1 MRDMFAKIIRT
12 GSQAVLCHPCS
23 IWYMQ
28 TAFDVAARYDIP
40 IIIAGWTKGQ
50 STRQDVMSKCACS
63 ISQPEF
69 ASMARAT
76 KAFLETL
83 KDDVIIEV
91 FTERGKND
99 QFNEAAVNLVKALAP
114 LSAKLKT
121 SYHSIGDD
129 QSKKRNVTRS
139 PSILIAPDTYRI
151 RYTGAPMGE
160 EGRSFLTAI
169 LMTSTGKPILS
180 EPSVRKIAEQLHEK
194 RDIQVFVSPTCP
206 YCPQQVLSA
215 FSAAIVRPDLV
226 SAEAVE
232 IYENQDL
239 AENLGSLAVPQTFM
253 NNTFTGAGLQPE
265 PLFLESLMTLK
276 EPLVASTQISGEPV
290 EKDLVIIGGG
300 PAGLTAAIYAVRAG
314 LNSVVIEKN
323 NLGGQV
329 AITPVV
335 ENYPGYMRVG
345 GKSLIDLISQQA
357 AQYCE
362 LHVGEHITEIT
373 QELQDG
379 RIQLKTNHAIYI
391 TRGLVIATGVS
402 NRALEATGAQRF
414 YGRGVSYCATCDG
427 YFFKDGKNVIV
438 VGGGNTAITDALY
451 LHNLGA
457 KVTLVHWRDTLRAE
471 AKLQESFQRS
481 GIPALWDSEVREISG
496 DKIVRSLKIENKKTG
511 KIVEMP
517 ADGVFVAIGYVPQNE
532 IAKKLGLELDDQ
544 GYIKTDMMTMR
555 TSMPNVYAAGDIT
568 GAPKQ
573 IVVAVAHGSI
583 AAMTAFEDVSSSAWV
598 KKEAVRKVGEIK
610 NPPESPLE

>member
-1 MRDMFAKIIRT
+1 MAEDLIPEDIK
-12 GSQAVLCHPCS
+12 
-23 IWYMQ
+23 Q
-28 TAFDVAARYDIP
+28 TIKQ
-40 IIIAGWTKGQ
+40 T
-50 STRQDVMSKCACS
+50 
-63 ISQPEF
+63 
-69 ASMARAT
+69 
-76 KAFLETL
+76 FLETL
-83 KDDVIIEV
+83 KDDVILEV
-91 FTERGKND
+91 YTKDGKND
-99 QFNEAAVNLVKALAP
+99 KYNEVVVSLVRTLAE
-114 LSAKLKT
+114 LSTKLKVSFHT
-121 SYHSIGDD
+121 IGDEL
-129 QSKKRNVTRS
+129 SLKRNVTRS
-139 PSILIAPDTYRI
+139 PSVLIDPDIYRI

-169 LMTSTGKPILS
+169 LMASTGKPLLS
-180 EPSVRKIAEQLHEK
+180 EPSIAKIVEQLHEK

-215 FSAAIVRPDLV
+215 FSAAIARPDLV

-239 AENLGSLAVPQTFM
+239 AESLGSLAVPQTFM

-265 PLFLESLMTLK
+265 PLFLESLLTLK

-290 EKDLVIIGGG
+290 EKDLVIVGGG

-329 AITPVV
+329 TITPVV
-335 ENYPGYMRVG
+335 ENYPGYMRIG
-345 GKSLIDLISQQA
+345 GRSLIDLIAQQA

-373 QELQDG
+373 KDRQDG

-391 TRGLVIATGVS
+391 TKGLVIATGVD
-402 NRALEATGAQRF
+402 NRALEATGAQKF

-438 VGGGNTAITDALY
+438 VGGGNTAVTDALY

-457 KVTLVHWRDTLRAE
+457 KVKLVHRRDTLRAE
-471 AKLQESFQRS
+471 AKLQESFNRS
-481 GIPALWDSEVREISG
+481 GIPALWESEVREISG
-496 DKIVRSLKIENKKTG
+496 DKIVKAVKIEEKKTG
-511 KIVEMP
+511 NITEMP

-532 IAKKLGLELDDQ
+532 IAKQLGLELDDE
-544 GYIKTDMMTMR
+544 GYIKTDLMTMR
-555 TSMPNVYAAGDIT
+555 TSIPLVYAAGDIT

-583 AAMTAFEDVSSSAWV
+583 AAMTAFEDVSGSVWAKNEPMDTV
-598 KKEAVRKVGEIK
+598 VEK
-610 NPPESPLE
+610 NPPESQRV

>member
-1 MRDMFAKIIRT
+1 MAQELIPEDIKQTIR
-12 GSQAVLCHPCS
+12 
-23 IWYMQ
+23 Q
-28 TAFDVAARYDIP
+28 TL
-40 IIIAGWTKGQ
+40 
-50 STRQDVMSKCACS
+50 
-63 ISQPEF
+63 
-69 ASMARAT
+69 
-76 KAFLETL
+76 LETL
-83 KDDVIIEV
+83 KEDVVLEV
-91 FTERGKND
+91 YTRDGKND
-99 QFNEAAVNLVKALAP
+99 KYNEAAISLVKMLAE
-114 LSAKLKT
+114 LSGKLKVSFHT
-121 SYHSIGDD
+121 IGDE
-129 QSKKRNVTRS
+129 QSVKRNVTRS
-139 PSILIAPDTYRI
+139 PSVLIAPDVYRI

-169 LMTSTGKPILS
+169 VMASTGKPLLS
-180 EPSVRKIAEQLHEK
+180 EPSITKIAEQLHEK

-206 YCPQQVLSA
+206 FCPLQVLSA

-239 AENLGSLAVPQTFM
+239 AESLGSLAVPQTFM

-276 EPLVASTQISGEPV
+276 EPLVASTQITGEPV

-373 QELQDG
+373 KDRQDG
-379 RIQLKTNHAIYI
+379 RTQLKTNHAIYI
-391 TRGLVIATGVS
+391 TKGLVIATGVD

-457 KVTLVHWRDTLRAE
+457 KVILVHRRDTLSAE
-471 AKLQESFQRS
+471 VKLQERFKRS

-496 DKIVRSLKIENKKTG
+496 DKIVKAVRIEDKKTG
-511 KIVEMP
+511 KISEMP
-517 ADGVFVAIGYVPQNE
+517 VDGVFVAIGYVPQNE
-532 IAKKLGLELDDQ
+532 IAKQLGLELDDE
-544 GYIKTDMMTMR
+544 GYIKTDLMTMR
-555 TSMPNVYAAGDIT
+555 TSVPLVYAAGDIT

-573 IVVAVAHGSI
+573 IVVAVAHGSV
-583 AAMTAFEDVSSSAWV
+583 AAMTAFEDVSGSVWV
-598 KKEAVRKVGEIK
+598 KNEPMNTVAEK
-610 NPPESPLE
+610 NPPESQIV

>member
-1 MRDMFAKIIRT
+1 MAQELIPDEVK
-12 GSQAVLCHPCS
+12 
-23 IWYMQ
+23 Q
-28 TAFDVAARYDIP
+28 TLKETFQ
-40 IIIAGWTKGQ
+40 K
-50 STRQDVMSKCACS
+50 
-63 ISQPEF
+63 
-69 ASMARAT
+69 
-76 KAFLETL
+76 TL

-91 FTERGKND
+91 FTEKGKND
-99 QFNEAAVNLVKALAP
+99 QFNDSAVDLVKALAL
-114 LSAKLKT
+114 LSDKLKA
-121 SYHSIGDD
+121 SFHSIGDD
-129 QSKKRNVTRS
+129 QSVKRNVTRS
-139 PSILIAPDTYRI
+139 PSILIAPDKYRL

-169 LMTSTGKPILS
+169 MMASTGKPLFS
-180 EPSVRKIAEQLHEK
+180 ESSIKQIAEQLHEK

-215 FSAAIVRPDLV
+215 FSTAIVKPDLV

-239 AENLGSLAVPQTFM
+239 AESLGSLAVPQTFM

-265 PLFLESLMTLK
+265 PLFLETLMTLK

-314 LNSVVIEKN
+314 LNTVLIEKS

-362 LHVGEHITEIT
+362 LHVGEHIIEIMKDR
-373 QELQDG
+373 QDG

-391 TRGLVIATGVS
+391 TKGLLIATGVS
-402 NRALEATGAQRF
+402 NRALEAAGAQKF

-438 VGGGNTAITDALY
+438 AGGGNTAITDALY
-451 LHNLGA
+451 LNNLGA
-457 KVTLVHWRDTLRAE
+457 KVTLVHRRDTLRAE
-471 AKLQESFQRS
+471 SKLRESFKRS
-481 GIPALWDSEVREISG
+481 GITALWDSEVREISG
-496 DKIVRSLKIENKKTG
+496 DKIVNSLKIENKKTG
-511 KIVEMP
+511 KIMEMP
-517 ADGVFVAIGYVPQNE
+517 VDGVFVAIGYVPQNE
-532 IAKKLGLELDDQ
+532 LAKQLGLELDDQ
-544 GYIKTDMMTMR
+544 GYIKTDLMTMR

-573 IVVAVAHGSI
+573 IVVAVAQGSV
-583 AAMTAFEDVSSSAWV
+583 AAMTAFEDLANLSMLMPDKAV
-598 KKEAVRKVGEIK
+598 KIAEKK
-610 NPPESPLE
+610 